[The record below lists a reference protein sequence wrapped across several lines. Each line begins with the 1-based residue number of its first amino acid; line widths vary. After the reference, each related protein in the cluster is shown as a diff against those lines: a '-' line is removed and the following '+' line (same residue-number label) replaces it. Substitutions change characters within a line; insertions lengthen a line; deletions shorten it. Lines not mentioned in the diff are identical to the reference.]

1 MSREKANI
9 ISHEGVV
16 EQVSLPVIRV
26 RILQASACAACEA
39 ASLCRSSETKKKVVS
54 ALFIKGDVPSVGQR
68 VRVVGRVSQG
78 MTATVL
84 AYVVPLF
91 VMVGVLFGLT
101 PSLGESMA
109 ALTALLCLGGWYLG
123 LWLGRRRLARRLS
136 FTVECLQN
144 EITNN

>member
-39 ASLCRSSETKKKVVS
+39 ASLCRSSETKEKVVS

-109 ALTALLCLGGWYLG
+109 VLCLGGWYLG